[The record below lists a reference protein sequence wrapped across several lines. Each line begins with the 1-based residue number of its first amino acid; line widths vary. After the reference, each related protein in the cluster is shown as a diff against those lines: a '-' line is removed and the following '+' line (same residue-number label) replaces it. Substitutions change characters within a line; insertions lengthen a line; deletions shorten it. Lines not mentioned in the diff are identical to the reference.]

1 MKRRIRIQ
9 GLVILAALL
18 VLAVF
23 GRYILAPSRSII
35 ICIPGFLLL
44 LLGYSL
50 RIAARGLKSELNPDG
65 NTLIV
70 SGIYALTRNPMY
82 LGTLLIGTGIVT
94 ALFHWWVM
102 VIFITVYL
110 SIYIPQMKKEVRL
123 LHQRFEGVF
132 DSYCRSTPI
141 FLPSLK
147 SMFKFSSSGGLK
159 IKPRWIKKELLSLV
173 LTSLLILGIILWR
186 ILIGR

>member
-1 MKRRIRIQ
+1 MKKRIRIQ
-9 GLVILAALL
+9 GLAILAALV

-23 GRYILAPSRSII
+23 GRYILADSRSII
-35 ICIPGFLLL
+35 SCILGFLLL
-44 LLGYSL
+44 LLGYFL
-50 RIAARGLKSELNPDG
+50 RIGARGLKSELNPDG

-102 VIFITVYL
+102 AIFVTVYL
-110 SIYIPQMKKEVRL
+110 SIYIPQMNKEAQLLRL
-123 LHQRFEGVF
+123 RFGKIFE
-132 DSYCRSTPI
+132 SYCRSTPI

-147 SMFKFSSSGGLK
+147 SIFKSSPPGYLK
-159 IKPRWIKKELLSLV
+159 IKSCWIKKELISLV
-173 LTSLLILGIILWR
+173 LTSVLILGIILWR